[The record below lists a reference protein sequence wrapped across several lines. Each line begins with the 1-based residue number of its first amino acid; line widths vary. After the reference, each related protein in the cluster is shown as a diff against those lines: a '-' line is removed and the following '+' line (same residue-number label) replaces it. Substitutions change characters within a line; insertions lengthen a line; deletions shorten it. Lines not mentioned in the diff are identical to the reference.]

1 LSSTPSKTNS
11 IGAGGRHDRP
21 LHRQLY
27 EPASSTADVQAEVE
41 RRIAAG
47 EIIGA
52 ADVARL

>member
-1 LSSTPSKTNS
+1 LTPSKTNS

>member
-1 LSSTPSKTNS
+1 LQN
-11 IGAGGRHDRP
+11 P
-21 LHRQLY
+21 LHH
-27 EPASSTADVQAEVE
+27 ACADAGPFDAARGSRRVE